1 MKWSN
6 SSDLASPIW
15 KSHDEIDQKINVAFI
30 ILLVKNNYFDFN
42 NFESPVNKFYQRED
56 IFLRSDTFQF
66 IELNAKKN
74 DYELK
79 DSLTQFTQQE
89 GTFYS
94 FQDNKKTMYQAN
106 FVRYMSLRFGIDSEH
121 ETYERTVYSFWEFI
135 GLIGGIYEIVD
146 VFFALFVSTYNNK
159 MFLLEVIN
167 KKIKVIT
174 NQAKDDCEK
183 LTRNRNRLLM
193 EENNQQDM
201 RPSSDNQER
210 SQLRNR
216 KPYLKESVKEF
227 TITDS
232 LKECVWFCS
241 KSSK

>member
-1 MKWSN
+1 
-6 SSDLASPIW
+6 
-15 KSHDEIDQKINVAFI
+15 
-30 ILLVKNNYFDFN
+30 
-42 NFESPVNKFYQRED
+42 
-56 IFLRSDTFQF
+56 
-66 IELNAKKN
+66 
-74 DYELK
+74 
-79 DSLTQFTQQE
+79 
-89 GTFYS
+89 
-94 FQDNKKTMYQAN
+94 MYQAN
-106 FVRYMSLRFGIDSEH
+106 FVRYMGFRFGIDSEH

-159 MFLLEVIN
+159 MFLIEVIN

-174 NQAKDDCEK
+174 NQAKDDSEK

-232 LKECVWFCS
+232 LKECV
-241 KSSK
+241 